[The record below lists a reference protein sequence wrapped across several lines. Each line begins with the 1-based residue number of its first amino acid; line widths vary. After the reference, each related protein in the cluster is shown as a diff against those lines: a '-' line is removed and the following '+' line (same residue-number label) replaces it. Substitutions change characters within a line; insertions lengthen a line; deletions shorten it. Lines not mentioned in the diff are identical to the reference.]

1 MKSASDLIDETL
13 TLDPCIERSLDM
25 GYANLSAVAR
35 RLHDL
40 MPSTGP
46 SLTAVASALKR
57 RTRQKRAL
65 DALYSCVA
73 RTSLTVRTGLAKISL
88 SPSDKDLEL
97 LEGLKSKVI
106 GFSKGIETVTVL
118 IDERDAEG
126 FLNNVTGQVL
136 EKKSELTAIILRG
149 PTEILNT
156 AGYMSFFLGILSE
169 KDISVDDVASS
180 YVDVMIMLRSED
192 ASRAFSYF
200 NSAIEGAKRL
210 SSLTRRGSKGNGS
223 PSSLEM

>member
-1 MKSASDLIDETL
+1 
-13 TLDPCIERSLDM
+13 M

-35 RLHDL
+35 RLHEL

-46 SLTAVASALKR
+46 SLTAVTSALKR
-57 RTRQKRAL
+57 RARQKL
-65 DALYSCVA
+65 DLEALYSCVA

-97 LEGLKSKVI
+97 LEGLKNRVI
-106 GFSKGIETVTVL
+106 GFSKGIETVTIL
-118 IDERDAEG
+118 IDEKDAEAL
-126 FLNNVTGQVL
+126 LNSVTGQVL
-136 EKKSELTAIILRG
+136 ERKSGLTAIILRG
-149 PTEILNT
+149 PIEILNT

-169 KDISVDDVASS
+169 KGISVDDVASS

-210 SSLTRRGSKGNGS
+210 SSSSKDHS
-223 PSSLEM
+223 RAS

>member
-13 TLDPCIERSLDM
+13 TLDPCLERSLDM

-35 RLHDL
+35 RLHEL

-46 SLTAVASALKR
+46 SLTAVTSALKR
-57 RTRQKRAL
+57 RIRQKRDL
-65 DALYSCVA
+65 EALYSCVA

-88 SPSDKDLEL
+88 LPSDRDLEL
-97 LEGLKSKVI
+97 LEGLKNRVI
-106 GFSKGIETVTVL
+106 GFSKGVETVTVL

-126 FLNNVTGQVL
+126 LLNSVTGQVL
-136 EKKSELTAIILRG
+136 ERKSGLTAIILRG
-149 PTEILNT
+149 PTEILNM
-156 AGYMSFFLGILSE
+156 AGYMSFFLGILAE
-169 KDISVDDVASS
+169 KGISVDDVASS

-200 NSAIEGAKRL
+200 SSAIEGAKRL
-210 SSLTRRGSKGNGS
+210 SSPAKAS
-223 PSSLEM
+223 PKAS